1 MSIVRHGSHLH
12 PFFIDPLGDRE
23 ATAAPEAQDQGARH
37 NDHPPR
43 GWLGF
48 SASGRKDK
56 STSVLATLRLRKQT
70 VPRREAY
77 DVYAAAAAGRSATRS
92 LGLLR
97 SRLRNPEPRYATPH
111 LPWLGATAAPEAQD
125 QGARVPR
132 REAYDVY
139 AAAAAGRSATRSL
152 GFRRS
157 RQR

>member
-1 MSIVRHGSHLH
+1 MTAKTDFRQTDCGVQPCAQWPPN
-12 PFFIDPLGDRE
+12 PFFIEPQGDRE
-23 ATAAPEAQDQGARH
+23 ITAAPEAQDQGARH

-70 VPRREAY
+70 IPGREAY
-77 DVYAAAAAGRSATRS
+77 PPQAESAT
-92 LGLLR
+92 
-97 SRLRNPEPRYATPH
+97 
-111 LPWLGATAAPEAQD
+111 Q
-125 QGARVPR
+125 
-132 REAYDVY
+132 
-139 AAAAAGRSATRSL
+139 SL